1 MGCSNPHPHGQI
13 WSLDYIPEEPLK
25 TLKNFKKYS
34 LNPSNEDKVL
44 NPPKDEKNRPSML
57 LTYANLELSIHNKSK
72 EEKKKDSRVICFNE
86 NFVAVVPY
94 WATWPFEVLTIP
106 YKRQIKSL
114 QEMNEEEMKDLSQI
128 LGEVACRLDNIF
140 ECSFPYSMGIHQ
152 KPVPNPSNS
161 DGSGADQT
169 EELSEF
175 AHFHI
180 HYYPPLLR
188 SATVRKFL
196 VG

>member
-34 LNPSNEDKVL
+34 LNAQNEDKAL

-57 LTYANLELSIHNKSK
+57 LTYSNLELSVHQ
-72 EEKKKDSRVICFNE
+72 KDPKNSRVICFNDS
-86 NFVAVVPY
+86 FVAVVPY
-94 WATWPFEVLTIP
+94 WATWPFEVLTTP
-106 YKRQIKSL
+106 YKRQIQSL
-114 QEMNEEEMKDLSQI
+114 NEMDDKEQKDLADI

-152 KPVPNPSNS
+152 KPVPST
-161 DGSGADQT
+161 GSKGDET
-169 EELSEF
+169 DELSEF

>member
-1 MGCSNPHPHGQI
+1 
-13 WSLDYIPEEPLK
+13 
-25 TLKNFKKYS
+25 
-34 LNPSNEDKVL
+34 
-44 NPPKDEKNRPSML
+44 ML

-152 KPVPNPSNS
+152 KPVPNLTNS